1 MTMDWWYRLNGAQQE
16 EALAKQRKRRQRAL
30 TEQRITIPN
39 MPPARDGIAVR
50 AWARRRKVEPNPAPN
65 WSLSMVMAWIIWR
78 DFGRV
83 KEMQEKGRVS
93 GIAFSLR
100 AARDEVNGIHV
111 PVSVPADAFEELSQA
126 AQGNGSVVGYIETP
140 DGRLDALSPQLWP
153 RLKLVDDD
161 HRFVKSNA
169 KHDPIFK
176 ADDVMLIWP
185 PMDQTPWRAPLP
197 DAKALS
203 RALSHA
209 AHAAAEADGATPA
222 VVSED
227 SARVAEISRP
237 KASGAKRGARPR
249 YDWAAFDAELAR
261 LIEFEGAPSASADP
275 DWTQARVEERMMEW
289 CSSEWGKEPGE
300 STIRARVSEYLASL

>member
-50 AWARRRKVEPNPAPN
+50 VWARRRKAQANPAPN

-83 KEMQEKGRVS
+83 KEMQEKGKVS
-93 GIAFSLR
+93 GTAFSLR
-100 AARDEVNGIHV
+100 VARDEVSGIHV
-111 PVSVPADAFEELSQA
+111 PVSVPEKAFAELSQA

-140 DGRLDALSPQLWP
+140 DGRLDAISPQLWP
-153 RLKLVDDD
+153 RLKLVDDY
-161 HRFVKSNA
+161 RFVQSNA
-169 KHDPIFK
+169 KHDPIFR
-176 ADDVMLIWP
+176 ADDVTLIWP
-185 PMDQTPWRAPLP
+185 PIDPTPWRALLP
-197 DAKALS
+197 EAKALS
-203 RALSHA
+203 RAY
-209 AHAAAEADGATPA
+209 AAAEADRVTPT

-249 YDWAAFDAELAR
+249 YDWAAFGAELSR
-261 LIEFEGAPSASADP
+261 LIEFEGAPSVSADP
-275 DWTQARVEERMMEW
+275 NWTQARVEERMAQW
-289 CSSEWGKEPGE
+289 CFGQWRAEPSR
-300 STIRARVSEYLASL
+300 STIRVKVSGYLASL